1 MASANRRLT
10 VAEILEYLDDNF
22 DIPKYGVDSDIEDSM
37 KMILT
42 KKMICF
48 LKSLPLMMR
57 MMKM

>member
-1 MASANRRLT
+1 MASANRYLT
-10 VAEILEYLDDNF
+10 AAEILVYLDNF
-22 DIPKYGVDSDIEDSM
+22 DIPNYGVNSDIEDSM

-48 LKSLPLMMR
+48 LKTLPLMMR